1 MTTGMEIRA
10 RIDADII
17 KALILINGGAAV
29 ALLAL
34 LPYVLGRGDLHSFA
48 VAILRALLMFMFA
61 LLSAVVSSV
70 FRRKC
75 SLEWEIA
82 KATSSDKLPSPCTIF
97 EKEFFKEPCVCIWG
111 TAFMCLSV
119 FLFVL
124 AGITVFRGGISAI
137 SVSRPWF

>member
-10 RIDADII
+10 QIDADII

-34 LPYVLGRGDLHSFA
+34 LPYVLGRGDLPSLA
-48 VAILRALLMFMFA
+48 RAILFALLMYVFA

-70 FRRKC
+70 LRRKC

-82 KATSSDKLPSPCTIF
+82 KATSLDKLPPRCTLF
-97 EKEFFKEPCVCIWG
+97 GKEFFKEPCVCIWG
-111 TAFMCLSV
+111 TAFMCLSA
-119 FLFVL
+119 FLFVV
-124 AGITVFRGGISAI
+124 AGVTVFSGGINAI
-137 SVSRPWF
+137 